1 MTLTLT
7 QINTAIQDYTNNDE
21 ATFVTNLPIFV
32 RAAEEKIL
40 KAVRLNLFTKTAQG
54 TMTDTNE
61 YLAVPSD
68 FLAPKTLSIGVTYD
82 ADPPSQSMRFLR
94 YKTLDF
100 IQTYTPAQATTGIPV
115 YYAMFDLNTF
125 IVAPTPDGAYL
136 ADLVYLYRPA
146 SLTAGAGGGTTWLS
160 INAEFALLYGALV
173 EAYTFMKGEAD
184 LLQFYEKQ
192 FGQAV
197 MALKQLGEAHEVEDE
212 YSTGPVMRQK
222 Q

>member
-7 QINTAIQDYTNNDE
+7 QINTAIQDYTDNDE
-21 ATFVTNLPIFV
+21 ATFVTNLPLFV

-40 KAVRLNLFTKTAQG
+40 KSVRLNLFTKTSQA
-54 TMTDTNE
+54 TMTSGNE
-61 YLAVPSD
+61 YLVAPSD
-68 FLAPKTLSIGVTYD
+68 FLAPKSMSYD
-82 ADPPSQSMRFLR
+82 TSKTFLR

-100 IQTYTPAQATTGIPV
+100 IQTYTPAEATTGSPI
-115 YYAMFDLNTF
+115 YYAMFDLDTF
-125 IVAPTPDGAYL
+125 ILAPTPDSNYSV
-136 ADLVYLYRPA
+136 DLSFLYRPT

-160 INAEFALLYGALV
+160 TNAEFALLYGSLV

-184 LLQFYEKQ
+184 LLAHYSKQ

-197 MALKQLGEAHEVEDE
+197 LALKQLGEAHEVEDE
-212 YSTGPVMRQK
+212 YSTGPLMRAK